1 MPIELKAGSA
11 SIHNGLLAHGAGVNM
26 TQNPRQ
32 AMVAIYM
39 PDGTTF
45 NGIQNIL
52 SAEQMEA
59 LKVGDRFNDDEQN
72 PVVWSRE

>member
-1 MPIELKAGSA
+1 
-11 SIHNGLLAHGAGVNM
+11 
-26 TQNPRQ
+26 
-32 AMVAIYM
+32 MVGIYM
-39 PDGTTF
+39 PDGVTF

-72 PVVWSRE
+72 PVVWSRK